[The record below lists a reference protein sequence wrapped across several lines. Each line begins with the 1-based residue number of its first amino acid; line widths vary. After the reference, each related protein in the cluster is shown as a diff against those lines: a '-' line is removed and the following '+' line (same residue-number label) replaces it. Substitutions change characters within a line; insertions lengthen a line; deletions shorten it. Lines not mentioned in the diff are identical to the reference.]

1 MFGIVGIPVTE
12 IAMAAQEIGI
22 KYIGMRNEQ
31 AVSNRFTNLPQVFW
45 SWGQIQ
51 SEYFELHHGK
61 IKTLERA
68 TFVFYTN
75 FNFFVR

>member
-1 MFGIVGIPVTE
+1 
-12 IAMAAQEIGI
+12 
-22 KYIGMRNEQ
+22 MRNEQ

-61 IKTLERA
+61 LNPLIFTKWGGSK
-68 TFVFYTN
+68 YHSSIYHG
-75 FNFFVR
+75 